1 MPKILYL
8 ITQSELGGA
17 QKNALDLAM
26 ALKGEYEILIAAGP
40 EGGGYLFKEAAA
52 KNIRTKKIHW
62 LRRAINPLFDLLAF
76 WEISRLLKKEK
87 PDILHLHSSKAGIL
101 GSLAAPTKT
110 KVVYTVHGAVFEA
123 AFSPMAKKIFL
134 ALEKW
139 TAHLKDKII
148 CVSQNDRNLWLKNHA
163 APAEKLAVVH
173 NGLGAD
179 ALDFLPREIARREL
193 EHFIKHP
200 LENNFIIGTIANLYP
215 EKGLPYLVKAAKII
229 QKHELVPNMVFIVIG
244 EGRQRA
250 KLEKMIKERRLE
262 NKFFLPGALPQA
274 SRYLPAFDAFALPS
288 IKEGLPYTI
297 LEALAAGLPII
308 ASLVGGIPE
317 IIQNNKN
324 GLLVLSKNPKVLA
337 ESLTEIA
344 QNPKLKDRLSSA
356 AKERSQDFSLAK
368 MSAATEKIYQSL

>member
-17 QKNALDLAM
+17 QKNALDLAA
-26 ALKGEYEILIAAGP
+26 ALKDEYEILIAAGP
-40 EGGGYLFKEAAA
+40 DGGGYLFKEAAA
-52 KNIRTKKIHW
+52 KNIRTKNLRW

-76 WEISRLLKKEK
+76 WEISRLLKKER

-101 GSLAAPTKT
+101 GSLAAPAKT
-110 KVVYTVHGAVFEA
+110 KVIYTVHGAVFEA
-123 AFSPMAKKIFL
+123 AFSPLAKKIFL
-134 ALEKW
+134 AMEKW

-148 CVSQNDRNLWLKNHA
+148 CVSQNDKNLWLKNNA
-163 APAEKLAVVH
+163 APIEKLTVIH
-173 NGLGAD
+173 NGLDAK
-179 ALDFLPREIARREL
+179 ALDFLPSDIARQKLARL
-193 EHFIKHP
+193 IKHP
-200 LENNFIIGTIANLYP
+200 LDNCFLVGTIANLYP
-215 EKGLPYLVKAAKII
+215 EKGLLYLIKAAKII
-229 QKHELVPNMVFIVIG
+229 QKHSLAPNLIFIVIG
-244 EGRQRA
+244 EGRQRPQ
-250 KLEKMIKERRLE
+250 LEKMIKERRLE

-274 SRYLPAFDAFALPS
+274 SRYLPAFGAFTLPS

-297 LEALAAGLPII
+297 LEALAASLPIV

-337 ESLTEIA
+337 ERLAEIA
-344 QNPKLKDRLSSA
+344 RNPELRNRLSSA
-356 AKERSQDFSLAK
+356 AKERSKDFSLAK